1 MSRQQAKKQNISVKL
16 QLKSMKNYEEFTK
29 EKEIEI
35 EPVSLKDHYIN
46 RKTMSQAEL
55 SKNLEIVSSK
65 AYQDLINEINI
76 MKIKGE

>member
-29 EKEIEI
+29 EKEIEF